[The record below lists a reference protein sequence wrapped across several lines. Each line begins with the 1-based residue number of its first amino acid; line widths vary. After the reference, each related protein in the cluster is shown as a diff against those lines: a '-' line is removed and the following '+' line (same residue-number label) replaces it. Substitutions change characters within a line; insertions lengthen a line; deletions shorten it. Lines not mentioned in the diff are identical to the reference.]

1 MMLWFVIGIM
11 LVYLGISTYYAGGQE
26 SLSAMA
32 GAWKKWPFML
42 TMAIQGFCL
51 PSLMIGMT
59 GETCMFL
66 PFFMAFGILLVGAT
80 PLMKESL
87 EEKVHY
93 LGAFLSGIAGAVWV
107 GLNNWILLLPAL
119 ICILAGGKE
128 NLKWR
133 TEIGLIISVYLVLC
147 LK

>member
-1 MMLWFVIGIM
+1 M
-11 LVYLGISTYYAGGQE
+11 LVWIALLVFIVFLTWASFSVGTQK
-26 SLSAMA
+26 SLSALA
-32 GAWKKWPFML
+32 SVWKKWPFML

-51 PSLMIGMT
+51 PSLMIEKT
-59 GETCMFL
+59 GEACTFL
-66 PFFMAFGILLVGAT
+66 PFLMALGILLVGAT
-80 PLMKESL
+80 PLMKENL

-93 LGAFLSGIAGAVWV
+93 LGAFLSGIAGAIWV
-107 GLNNWILLLPAL
+107 GLNNWVLLLPTL
-119 ICILAGGKE
+119 VCILAGGKE

>member
-1 MMLWFVIGIM
+1 MLWFVIGVM
-11 LVYLGISTYYAGGQE
+11 LIYLAISTHYAGGQE

-32 GAWKKWPFML
+32 RAWKKWPFML
-42 TMAIQGFCL
+42 TMVIQGFCL

-66 PFFMAFGILLVGAT
+66 PFFMSLGILLVGAT

-87 EEKVHY
+87 EERVHY

-133 TEIGLIISVYLVLC
+133 IEIGLIISVYLVLC

>member
-1 MMLWFVIGIM
+1 MMLWFVIGVM
-11 LVYLGISTYYAGGQE
+11 LVYLGISTHYVGGQE

-51 PSLMIGMT
+51 PYLMTGMT
-59 GETCMFL
+59 GETCPFL
-66 PFFMAFGILLVGAT
+66 PFIMALGILLVGAT
-80 PLMKESL
+80 PMMREDL

-119 ICILAGGKE
+119 VCILAGGKE

>member
-1 MMLWFVIGIM
+1 
-11 LVYLGISTYYAGGQE
+11 
-26 SLSAMA
+26 
-32 GAWKKWPFML
+32 
-42 TMAIQGFCL
+42 
-51 PSLMIGMT
+51 
-59 GETCMFL
+59 MFL
-66 PFFMAFGILLVGAT
+66 PFFMALGILLVGAT

-119 ICILAGGKE
+119 ICILAGGRE

>member
-1 MMLWFVIGIM
+1 MPRLWLRLDKEILITENNA
-11 LVYLGISTYYAGGQE
+11 LVCNRGNVNLPRNINSLCRRTGISFGYGRGLEKMALYADDGY
-26 SLSAMA
+26 S
-32 GAWKKWPFML
+32 
-42 TMAIQGFCL
+42 
-51 PSLMIGMT
+51 
-59 GETCMFL
+59 
-66 PFFMAFGILLVGAT
+66 GILSPFLND
-80 PLMKESL
+80 
-87 EEKVHY
+87 Y

-119 ICILAGGKE
+119 VCILAGGKE

>member
-1 MMLWFVIGIM
+1 MLWFVIGVM
-11 LVYLGISTYYAGGQE
+11 LIYLAVSTHYAGGQE

-42 TMAIQGFCL
+42 TMVIQGFCL
-51 PSLMIGMT
+51 PYLMTGMT
-59 GETCMFL
+59 GETCPFL
-66 PFFMAFGILLVGAT
+66 PFIMALGILLVGAT
-80 PLMKESL
+80 PMMREDL

-119 ICILAGGKE
+119 VCILAGGKE

>member
-1 MMLWFVIGIM
+1 MLWFVIGVM

-42 TMAIQGFCL
+42 TMTIQGFCL
-51 PSLMIGMT
+51 PSLMMGMT
-59 GETCMFL
+59 EETCMFL
-66 PFFMAFGILLVGAT
+66 PFFMALGILLVGAT